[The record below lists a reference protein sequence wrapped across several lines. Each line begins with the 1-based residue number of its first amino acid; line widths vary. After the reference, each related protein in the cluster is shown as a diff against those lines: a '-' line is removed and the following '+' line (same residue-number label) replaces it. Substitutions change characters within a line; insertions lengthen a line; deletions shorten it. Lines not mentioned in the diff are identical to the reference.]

1 MASGNIRSVASK
13 YRYVQGL
20 SSIVSDEIKWVV
32 HMKGVGRNGFDT
44 EREAALAADKY
55 LISKGRKPVN
65 ILKAK

>member
-1 MASGNIRSVASK
+1 MAQGKIRSVASK

-20 SSIVSDEIKWVV
+20 STIGSYKIRWVV
-32 HMKGVGRNGFDT
+32 NMKGVGRNGFDT